1 MQNTIISLLLMAQDA
16 KKFGL
21 IALVLITLL
30 GVYIV
35 IFEIQ
40 KNTSSFKNPW
50 KLSNLKNGTLLR
62 IISVE
67 DDKVLIE
74 ITEDNDIVAKKDRW
88 FFLKEIPNTIAH
100 HGQRFCVLFEK
111 GKTLC
116 ALCTNDEEPKIIEG
130 SIIAV

>member
-1 MQNTIISLLLMAQDA
+1 MAQDE

-21 IALVLITLL
+21 IALVLVVLL
-30 GVYIV
+30 AIYIV
-35 IFEIQ
+35 FFEIR
-40 KNTSSFKNPW
+40 KNVSSFKNPW
-50 KLSNLKNGTLLR
+50 KLSNLKSGTLLR
-62 IISVE
+62 VISVE

-74 ITEDNDIVAKKDRW
+74 ISEDNNFLAKKDRW
-88 FFLKEIPNTIAH
+88 FFLKEIPNAIAH

-116 ALCTNDEEPKIIEG
+116 ALCTNDEEPKIIED